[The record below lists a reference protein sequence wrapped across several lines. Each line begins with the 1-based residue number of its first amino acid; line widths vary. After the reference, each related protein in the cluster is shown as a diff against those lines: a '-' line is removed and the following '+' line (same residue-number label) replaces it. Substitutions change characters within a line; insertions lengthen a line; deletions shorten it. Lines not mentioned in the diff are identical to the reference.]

1 MYTIMKVN
9 TKTGEVMEQY
19 KAKDPK
25 EFAMKLALALVSSRA
40 EDINEFEFFDAK
52 GLPLHAIDVGGDMI
66 LVYEAKAA

>member
-9 TKTGEVMEQY
+9 TKTGEVIEQY

-25 EFAMKLALALVSSRA
+25 EFAMKLALALVNSRS